1 MLKYRRI
8 DISLVGFIYAL
19 FTLIMTST
27 FTKRIER
34 ETRPWG
40 EYFVIDQGE
49 CFKVKRITVYPGGRL
64 SLQYHNYRSEHW
76 TIVSGIG
83 SVKIG
88 NKNRI
93 IGPNESVY
101 IDKKEVHTI
110 ENKENNELVLIE
122 VQHGKIL
129 KENDIVRISD
139 IYGRL

>member
-1 MLKYRRI
+1 MI
-8 DISLVGFIYAL
+8 
-19 FTLIMTST
+19 TLIMTST
-27 FTKRIER
+27 ITQKIER
-34 ETRPWG
+34 ESRPWG
-40 EYFVIDQGE
+40 EYIVIDQGE

-88 NKNRI
+88 NKNI
-93 IGPNESVY
+93 IIKQNESVY
-101 IDKKEVHTI
+101 IDKKEIHSI

-129 KENDIVRISD
+129 EENDIVRISD

>member
-1 MLKYRRI
+1 MI
-8 DISLVGFIYAL
+8 
-19 FTLIMTST
+19 TLIMTSI

-34 ETRPWG
+34 ESRPWG

-49 CFKVKRITVYPGGRL
+49 YFKVKRITVYPGGRL

-83 SVKIG
+83 SVKIS
-88 NKNRI
+88 NKNI
-93 IGPNESVY
+93 IIKQDESVY
-101 IDKKEVHTI
+101 IDKKEIHSI

-129 KENDIVRISD
+129 EENDIVRISD
-139 IYGRL
+139 IYGR

>member
-1 MLKYRRI
+1 
-8 DISLVGFIYAL
+8 
-19 FTLIMTST
+19 MTST
-27 FTKRIER
+27 ITKRIER

-49 CFKVKRITVYPGGRL
+49 CFKVKRIIVYPGGRL

-88 NKNRI
+88 NKNII
-93 IGPNESVY
+93 IGPNESLY
-101 IDKKEVHTI
+101 IDKKVIHRI
-110 ENKENNELVLIE
+110 ENREKNELVLIE

-129 KENDIVRISD
+129 EENDIIRISD
-139 IYGRL
+139 IYGRI

>member
-1 MLKYRRI
+1 MI
-8 DISLVGFIYAL
+8 
-19 FTLIMTST
+19 TLIMTSI
-27 FTKRIER
+27 FTKKIER

-40 EYFVIDQGE
+40 EYFVIDKGE

-88 NKNRI
+88 NKNI
-93 IGPNESVY
+93 IIKQNESVY
-101 IDKKEVHTI
+101 IDKKEIHSI

-129 KENDIVRISD
+129 EENDIVRISD

>member
-1 MLKYRRI
+1 M
-8 DISLVGFIYAL
+8 
-19 FTLIMTST
+19 
-27 FTKRIER
+27 
-34 ETRPWG
+34 
-40 EYFVIDQGE
+40 
-49 CFKVKRITVYPGGRL
+49 KRITVYPGGKL

-129 KENDIVRISD
+129 KENDIVRLSD

>member
-1 MLKYRRI
+1 MLNVYSNYDEHIYKKNRTRI
-8 DISLVGFIYAL
+8 KAL
-19 FTLIMTST
+19 G
-27 FTKRIER
+27 K
-34 ETRPWG
+34 
-40 EYFVIDQGE
+40 YFVINQGE
-49 CFKVKRITVYPGGRL
+49 CFKVKRITVYPWGRL

-88 NKNRI
+88 NKNI
-93 IGPNESVY
+93 IIKQNESVY
-101 IDKKEVHTI
+101 IDKKEIHSI

-129 KENDIVRISD
+129 EENDIVRISD

>member
-1 MLKYRRI
+1 M
-8 DISLVGFIYAL
+8 A
-19 FTLIMTST
+19 LIMTT
-27 FTKRIER
+27 TLTKKIER

-49 CFKVKRITVYPGGRL
+49 CYKVKRITLYPGGKL

-76 TIVSGIG
+76 TIVSGTG

-88 NKNRI
+88 NKNI
-93 IGPNESVY
+93 IVGPNESVY
-101 IDKKEVHTI
+101 IEKKEIHTI
-110 ENKENNELVLIE
+110 ENMENNELVLIE

-129 KENDIVRISD
+129 EENDIIRISD

>member
-1 MLKYRRI
+1 
-8 DISLVGFIYAL
+8 
-19 FTLIMTST
+19 MTST
-27 FTKRIER
+27 FTKKIER

-88 NKNRI
+88 KKNI
-93 IGPNESVY
+93 IVGPNESIYVE
-101 IDKKEVHTI
+101 KKEIHSI
-110 ENKENNELVLIE
+110 ENMEINELVLIE
-122 VQHGKIL
+122 VQVGKIL
-129 KENDIVRISD
+129 EENDIVRISD